1 MKKGILDKILEKI
14 ISRKLFV
21 FIVATNLLLLADL
34 SSDVWGMIAVVYI
47 GGQAVV
53 DFAKEWRHG
62 INADSND

>member
-1 MKKGILDKILEKI
+1 MKKGILDRVLEKV

-47 GGQAVV
+47 GGQAAV
-53 DFAKEWRHG
+53 DFAKEWKHG
-62 INADSND
+62 QHVDLNS

>member
-1 MKKGILDKILEKI
+1 MKKGILDRVLEKV

-47 GGQAVV
+47 GGQAAV
-53 DFAKEWRHG
+53 DFAKEWKHG
-62 INADSND
+62 KHGDFNS

>member
-34 SSDVWGMIAVVYI
+34 SSDVW
-47 GGQAVV
+47 
-53 DFAKEWRHG
+53 
-62 INADSND
+62 

>member
-1 MKKGILDKILEKI
+1 MKKGILDRVLEKV

-47 GGQAVV
+47 GGQATV
-53 DFAKEWRHG
+53 DFAKEWKHG
-62 INADSND
+62 KHVDFNS